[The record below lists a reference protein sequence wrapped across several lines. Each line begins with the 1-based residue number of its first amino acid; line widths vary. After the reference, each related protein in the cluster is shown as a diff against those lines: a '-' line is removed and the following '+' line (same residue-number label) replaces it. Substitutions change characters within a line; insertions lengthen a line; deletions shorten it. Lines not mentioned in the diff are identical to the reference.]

1 MEEIR
6 KLLRENRIEEAIGK
20 LDAMLEQEPT
30 SDEAFYLRGN
40 AYRKLGDF
48 QQALNNYLSAL
59 ELNPDSPAREA
70 HDMLME
76 ILDFY
81 YKEKEKRPRLKPEA
95 LYL

>member
-20 LDAMLEQEPT
+20 LDTMLEQEPT

-81 YKEKEKRPRLKPEA
+81 YKEM
-95 LYL
+95 YNQ

>member
-48 QQALNNYLSAL
+48 QQALNNYLSAM
-59 ELNPDSPAREA
+59 ELNPNSPAREA

-81 YKEKEKRPRLKPEA
+81 YKEM
-95 LYL
+95 YNQ

>member
-30 SDEAFYLRGN
+30 SDEAFYFRGN

-48 QQALNNYLSAL
+48 QQALNNYLSAM
-59 ELNPDSPAREA
+59 ELNPESPAREA

-81 YKEKEKRPRLKPEA
+81 YKEM
-95 LYL
+95 YNQ

>member
-6 KLLRENRIEEAIGK
+6 KLLRENRIEEAIRK
-20 LDAMLEQEPT
+20 LDTMLEQEPT

-48 QQALNNYLSAL
+48 QQALNNYLSAM
-59 ELNPDSPAREA
+59 ELNPESPAREA

-81 YKEKEKRPRLKPEA
+81 YKEM
-95 LYL
+95 YNQ

>member
-81 YKEKEKRPRLKPEA
+81 YKEM
-95 LYL
+95 YNQ

>member
-20 LDAMLEQEPT
+20 LDTMLEQEPT
-30 SDEAFYLRGN
+30 SDEVFYLRGN
-40 AYRKLGDF
+40 ANRKLGDF
-48 QQALNNYLSAL
+48 QQALNNYLSAMA
-59 ELNPDSPAREA
+59 LNPKSPAREA

-81 YKEKEKRPRLKPEA
+81 YKEM
-95 LYL
+95 YNQ

>member
-40 AYRKLGDF
+40 AYRKLVI
-48 QQALNNYLSAL
+48 S
-59 ELNPDSPAREA
+59 SK
-70 HDMLME
+70 H
-76 ILDFY
+76 
-81 YKEKEKRPRLKPEA
+81 
-95 LYL
+95 

>member
-6 KLLRENRIEEAIGK
+6 ELLRENRIEEALRK
-20 LDAMLEQEPT
+20 LDAILEKEPA

-40 AYRKLGDF
+40 AYRKLGNF
-48 QQALNNYLSAL
+48 QMALNNYLSAM
-59 ELNPDSPAREA
+59 ELNPDSPARQA

-81 YKEKEKRPRLKPEA
+81 YKEM
-95 LYL
+95 YNQ

>member
-48 QQALNNYLSAL
+48 QRALNNYLSAM
-59 ELNPDSPAREA
+59 ELNPESPARQA

-81 YKEKEKRPRLKPEA
+81 YKEM
-95 LYL
+95 YNQ

>member
-48 QQALNNYLSAL
+48 QQALNNYLSAM
-59 ELNPDSPAREA
+59 ELNPKSPAREA

-81 YKEKEKRPRLKPEA
+81 YKEM
-95 LYL
+95 YNQ

>member
-40 AYRKLGDF
+40 AYRKLGNF
-48 QQALNNYLSAL
+48 QQALNNYLSAM
-59 ELNPDSPAREA
+59 ELNPESPAREA

-81 YKEKEKRPRLKPEA
+81 YKEM
-95 LYL
+95 YNQ

>member
-1 MEEIR
+1 MEKIR

-48 QQALNNYLSAL
+48 QQALNNYLSAM

-81 YKEKEKRPRLKPEA
+81 YKEM
-95 LYL
+95 YNQ

>member
-20 LDAMLEQEPT
+20 LDTMLEQEPT

-48 QQALNNYLSAL
+48 QQALNNYLSAM
-59 ELNPDSPAREA
+59 ELNPESPAREA

-81 YKEKEKRPRLKPEA
+81 YKEM
-95 LYL
+95 YNQ

>member
-20 LDAMLEQEPT
+20 LDTMLEQEPT

-48 QQALNNYLSAL
+48 QQALNNYLSAM

-81 YKEKEKRPRLKPEA
+81 YKEM
-95 LYL
+95 YNQ

>member
-40 AYRKLGDF
+40 AYRKLGNF
-48 QQALNNYLSAL
+48 QQALNNYLSAI
-59 ELNPDSPAREA
+59 ELNPESPAREA

-81 YKEKEKRPRLKPEA
+81 YKEM
-95 LYL
+95 YNQ

>member
-6 KLLRENRIEEAIGK
+6 KLLRENRIEEAIRA
-20 LDAMLEQEPT
+20 LDAVIADSPT

-81 YKEKEKRPRLKPEA
+81 YKEM
-95 LYL
+95 YNQ

>member
-6 KLLRENRIEEAIGK
+6 KLLRENRIEEAIRT
-20 LDAMLEQEPT
+20 LDAVIAESPT

-59 ELNPDSPAREA
+59 ELSPDSPAREA

-81 YKEKEKRPRLKPEA
+81 YKEM
-95 LYL
+95 YNQ